1 MRQNQWVSTARI
13 LFFMNKAGNGF
24 SLGIEQIHCDLFN
37 EHTNM
42 SQLIDRPNRRHILGL
57 SAAFAMGALPVW
69 ALAQNDKPVR
79 IVVPFTPGGGNDVLA
94 RQMANGLTAA
104 FARNYIVENK
114 AGAGGNIG
122 TEFVVRAPAD
132 GTTLLLGHTGTI
144 SINPALYKGLK
155 FDAQKDLAPVAMFA
169 SSALLLAVPESSPI
183 KSMADLVEAIRRA
196 NGGFNY
202 ASSGAGTGGHL
213 TAEMLAHVLGTK
225 MTHIPYKGTGPALT
239 ELAGGQVQMMFSVIP
254 PAQALVA
261 GGKLRALAVTSAKRL
276 ATLPNVPTVAE
287 SGVAALASFE
297 STLTYGLL
305 VPRTTPA
312 SVIAALSKQILQVAG
327 TAAFQ
332 SRLAVEGAEP
342 LLGEAAQYAAL
353 IQKESTKWAAVVK
366 ASGAS
371 V

>member
-1 MRQNQWVSTARI
+1 
-13 LFFMNKAGNGF
+13 
-24 SLGIEQIHCDLFN
+24 
-37 EHTNM
+37 M
-42 SQLIDRPNRRHILGL
+42 SQLLDHPNRRHILGL
-57 SAAFAMGALPVW
+57 SAAFAIGALPAW
-69 ALAQNDKPVR
+69 AMAQDNKPVR

-104 FARNYIVENK
+104 FGRNHIVENK

-144 SINPALYKGLK
+144 SINPALYTGLK
-155 FDAQKDLAPVAMFA
+155 FNAQKDLAPVAMFA
-169 SSALLLAVPESSPI
+169 SSALLLAVPESSAI

-196 NGGFNY
+196 GGGFNY

-225 MTHIPYKGTGPALT
+225 MTHIPYKGTGPALN
-239 ELAGGQVQMMFSVIP
+239 ELVGGQVQMMFSVIP

-261 GGKLRALAVTSAKRL
+261 SGRLRALAVTSAKRL

-287 SGVAALASFE
+287 SGVAALAGFE

-305 VPRTTPA
+305 APRATPDP
-312 SVIAALSKQILQVAG
+312 VIAALGKQILQVAG

-332 SRLAVEGAEP
+332 SKLAVEGAEP
-342 LLGEAAQYAAL
+342 LLGDAAQYAAL

-366 ASGAS
+366 ASGAR